1 MARYTKTPYTN
12 HEHLNLLKERGLI
25 IDNDSR
31 ALKYLDSIGY
41 YRLSGY
47 MYHLQDKKNDS
58 RFVEGTTFSEII
70 NLYKFDK
77 ALRGLVLEYIE
88 RIEVCIRSKISN
100 KYSLKF
106 GFFWY
111 LDSSMFADKEVY
123 EIIRKEVSITFVN
136 PQEQFLK
143 SFKSHYGD
151 EPFPPSN
158 MALEILTFGK
168 VSKLYKGLDNI
179 DLKGEISNEFGQATS
194 TLSSWLVYINNVRNI
209 CAHHARLWN
218 KKVTA
223 DRPIIPNRPKYK
235 FNGSIPKTADFNTT
249 FYCITSIIDRLLKSF
264 NEDNNFTKRLTEL
277 IISYDINTELMGFPE
292 DWKTEAIWLK

>member
-25 IDNDSR
+25 IDNDIR

-58 RFVEGTTFSEII
+58 RFVEGTTFSEIV

-123 EIIRKEVSITFVN
+123 EIIKKEVSTAFVN

-179 DLKGEISNEFGQATS
+179 KLKGEISDELGQATS

-223 DRPIIPNRPKYK
+223 DRPIIPNRTKYK
-235 FNGSIPKTADFNTT
+235 FNVSIPKTPDFNTT
-249 FYCITSIIDRLLKSF
+249 FYCIT
-264 NEDNNFTKRLTEL
+264 
-277 IISYDINTELMGFPE
+277 
-292 DWKTEAIWLK
+292 

>member
-1 MARYTKTPYTN
+1 MANYTKQPFTN
-12 HEHLNLLKERGLI
+12 HEHIKLLQERGLI
-25 IDNDSR
+25 IENDDR

-47 MYHLQDKKNDS
+47 MYHLQNKKDNS
-58 RFVEGTTFSEII
+58 SFLKGTTFSQII
-70 NLYKFDK
+70 DLYKFDK
-77 ALRGLVLEYIE
+77 ALRVLVLEYIE

-100 KYSLKF
+100 KYSLKY

-111 LDSSMFADKEVY
+111 LDSSLFADKSTFDIIKK
-123 EIIRKEVSITFVN
+123 EIDSTFKD

-143 SFKSHYGD
+143 SFKYHYND
-151 EPFPPSN
+151 ETFPPSN

-179 DLKGEISNEFGQATS
+179 ELKIEIATEFGQASS

-223 DRPIIPNRPKYK
+223 DRPIIPNRDKYK
-235 FNGSIPKTADFNTT
+235 FNGSIPSNIDFNTS
-249 FYCITSIIDRLLKSF
+249 FYCIASIIDRLLKSF
-264 NEDNNFTKRLTEL
+264 NPGNSFTKRLSEL
-277 IISYDINTELMGFPE
+277 ILSYEINTELMGFPE